1 MPLSIP
7 LSSDRAYLLVS
18 YQAAKAATN
27 NYRDIRHKA
36 TLHLPRGAACG
47 LVSGVQVVSSIT
59 RRLQVI
65 AEQLLGC

>member
-27 NYRDIRHKA
+27 YRDITNKA
-36 TLHLPRGAACG
+36 TLRLPRWRSLRPG
-47 LVSGVQVVSSIT
+47 LGRTSRFLNNASPASN
-59 RRLQVI
+59 
-65 AEQLLGC
+65 C